1 MPVQAPDTTRTLDP
15 RLRRLVGIVAGAAVA
30 LGIPA
35 MMGDGQ
41 VSALADTAALAIGLL
56 SLNVLLG
63 YTGQIS
69 LGHAAFIGA
78 GGFAAINVQGR
89 LQLEGLGVTGQLLEL
104 VAGAA
109 GGAIAVALLTALIGL
124 PALRIRGLQVA
135 IATLAFGVA
144 AQTYLFT
151 RPWFTGGG
159 SGLSIT
165 PLFGRGETYRYY
177 VVVMLALAAAVVV
190 DRRLLGTQFGRAL
203 VAVRD
208 GEERAPAFGVA
219 PGPAKLR
226 AYALAGAL
234 AGLSGAL
241 AAQISG
247 GVGGIDLIVINS
259 LVLLSYVVLGGIGSR
274 AGVLAVTFLLVGVQ
288 RLGLVNWVPLP
299 FTEQSLGDVFTG
311 AVVPLFSGIL
321 LIVIVLL
328 FPSGYGG
335 MLDDQRRAWR
345 RLPVAARGG
354 TVVVAGVAAAALLV
368 QEQGFRAAEVFD
380 GSGVSVLPL
389 VFALTM
395 LVVGVVGY
403 LVLLATDPGDEPEP
417 EVGGALA
424 VGGEARAQAQAAAH
438 AARDLRN
445 VQRDL
450 SLRMPTRAM
459 FVAENVTMRFGG
471 VTAIND
477 LSMEVREGEI
487 VGLIG
492 ANGAGKSTFFN
503 CVSGFITPQEG
514 SIRYRGRELVGAE
527 PDARTRLG
535 IGRTFQH
542 MGLMRPES
550 VGDNVLLA
558 QHWLAGYDPFVGLV
572 GLGGVNRTE
581 AELRHRAR
589 ESLRIFGLEHLKDVQ
604 LGSLPYG
611 AMRMVELAS
620 TVAAGADLLF
630 FDEASAGLGPDEAH
644 ALGDRFHALRDE
656 LGLTLVVIEH
666 HVPLIARVCDHVYC
680 LASGRLL
687 ADGKPW
693 EVQSNPEV
701 VAEFLGRSQINED
714 GGAKLANDESGHD
727 ENEEVPT

>member
-1 MPVQAPDTTRTLDP
+1 MRLPDAGPQQRRTVAL
-15 RLRRLVGIVAGAAVA
+15 VAGSA
-30 LGIPA
+30 I
-35 MMGDGQ
+35 
-41 VSALADTAALAIGLL
+41 ALAVPAVMGAAQVAALAQTAALAIGLL

-78 GGFAAINVQGR
+78 GGFAAINVAGR
-89 LQLEGLGVTGQLLEL
+89 LPFDSSGTVGLFVEVVLS
-104 VAGAA
+104 VAGA
-109 GGAIAVALLTALIGL
+109 GLAVGLLTALIGL

-151 RPWFTGGG
+151 RPWFTGGA
-159 SGLSIT
+159 SGLALT
-165 PLFGRGETYRYY
+165 PVFGRGQTYAFW
-177 VVVMLALAAAVVV
+177 VFVLLALAGLVVV
-190 DRRLLGTQFGRAL
+190 DRRLLDTQFGRSL

-208 GEERAPAFGVA
+208 GEERAPAFGVQT
-219 PGPAKLR
+219 GPAKLR
-226 AYALAGAL
+226 AYALSGIMAGV
-234 AGLSGAL
+234 AGGISTN
-241 AAQISG
+241 ISG
-247 GVGGIDLIVINS
+247 GVDNTDQVVIQS

-274 AGVLAVTFLLVGVQ
+274 AGVLAVAFLLLGVQ
-288 RLGLVNWVPLP
+288 NVGLLNAVPV
-299 FTEQSLGDVFTG
+299 LGDVFTG
-311 AVVPLFSGIL
+311 RFIPLVSGLL
-321 LIVIVLL
+321 LILIVLFL
-328 FPSGYGG
+328 PTGYGG
-335 MLDDQRRAWR
+335 MLDDQRKLWR
-345 RLPVAARGG
+345 RLPVAARAGAAVVGG
-354 TVVVAGVAAAALLV
+354 VVLAVVLVREQGYRGDELAALGETGGAPTLPLVLALVGVVVA
-368 QEQGFRAAEVFD
+368 
-380 GSGVSVLPL
+380 
-389 VFALTM
+389 
-395 LVVGVVGY
+395 VVGY
-403 LVLLATDPGDEPEP
+403 LVLLLTDPGDEPEP

-424 VGGEARAQAQAAAH
+424 VGVDARAQAQAAAH
-438 AARDLRN
+438 AARDLRD
-445 VQRDL
+445 VPRDL
-450 SLRMPTRAM
+450 SLRMPTRAL
-459 FVAENVTMRFGG
+459 FVAEHVTMRFGG
-471 VTAIND
+471 VTAIDD

-514 SIRYRGRELVGAE
+514 SIRYRGRELLQAP

-542 MGLMRPES
+542 MGLMRPET

-558 QHWLAGYDPFVGLV
+558 QHWLATYDPFAGLV
-572 GLGGVNRTE
+572 GLGGSNRTE

-589 ESLRIFGLEHLKDVQ
+589 EALRIFGLEHLKDVR

-701 VAEFLGRSQINED
+701 VAEFLGRSQIDE
-714 GGAKLANDESGHD
+714 GGGTKLATHAD
-727 ENEEVPT
+727 EEVPT